1 MTVAL
6 LSKPNRSAFVGEN
19 VSAPTEVILIQ
30 FDASISEVYT
40 REKEITQNP
49 VEAGADVTDH
59 TRTLPTEIEING
71 WVSDDPIIFL
81 RSLRAEPS
89 VKGGNP
95 ATRAADAWR
104 ELNRIMDEESLVKVV
119 TDLDEFP
126 DMILTS
132 IRVPRDKD
140 KGRVLDAT
148 IRLKKIVIATTEVTE
163 PPAPTQNNR
172 APKTKKGK
180 QVGKTPTESKEASI
194 LAKLVGNP

>member
-19 VSAPTEVILIQ
+19 VSGPTDVILIQ
-30 FDASISEVYT
+30 FDASVSEVYT
-40 REKEITQNP
+40 REKEVTQNP
-49 VEAGADVTDH
+49 VESGGDVTDH

-89 VKGGNP
+89 VRGGNP

-132 IRVPRDKD
+132 IRVPRNKD

-163 PPAPTQNNR
+163 PPAPTQGNR
-172 APKTKKGK
+172 MPKTPKGK
-180 QVGKTPTESKEASI
+180 Q
-194 LAKLVGNP
+194 LAKEPNQSAGVKLINSAFGIQ